1 MSTEQFQALIQ
12 QAKQLSPDERRQLME
27 YLVKDES
34 DEKQG
39 SSVGS
44 DTNYLALFGSGRG
57 VFTNSQEADQ
67 FIREE
72 RDSWD
77 N

>member
-1 MSTEQFQALIQ
+1 MSTEQFQSLMQ
-12 QAKQLSPDERRQLME
+12 QAKQLSHEERKQLME
-27 YLVKDES
+27 CLAKAEREELLEQS
-34 DEKQG
+34 ASQ
-39 SSVGS
+39 
-44 DTNYLALFGSGRG
+44 TNYLALFGSGRG
-57 VFTNSQEADQ
+57 SFTSPEEAEQ

>member
-1 MSTEQFQALIQ
+1 MATEQFRSVMQ
-12 QAKQLSPDERRQLME
+12 QAKQLSHEERKQLME
-27 YLVKDES
+27 YLAEA
-34 DEKQG
+34 EREELHKQ
-39 SSVGS
+39 SRS
-44 DTNYLALFGSGRG
+44 TNYLALFGSGRG
-57 VFTNSQEADQ
+57 CFTNSEEADL

>member
-1 MSTEQFQALIQ
+1 MATEQFRSLMQL
-12 QAKQLSPDERRQLME
+12 AKQLSHEERKQLME
-27 YLVKDES
+27 YLAEAEREELLEQS
-34 DEKQG
+34 T
-39 SSVGS
+39 ST
-44 DTNYLALFGSGRG
+44 TNYLVLFGSGRG
-57 VFTNSQEADQ
+57 SFTNPEEADQ

>member
-1 MSTEQFQALIQ
+1 MSTEQFQSLMQ
-12 QAKQLSPDERRQLME
+12 KAKHLSHDERRQLME
-27 YLVKDES
+27 YLAKAEREELLEQS
-34 DEKQG
+34 ASQ
-39 SSVGS
+39 
-44 DTNYLALFGSGRG
+44 TNYLALFGSGRG
-57 VFTNSQEADQ
+57 SFTKPEEAEQ